1 MLDIRPSGAAL
12 GAEIRDIDL
21 AQAIDDATLHAIEHA
36 LHEHEVVFFRDQ
48 HISPEQH
55 VAFSW
60 RFGELEK
67 HLRVDCCKPGFPEIF
82 VVSNVI
88 ENGKPIGT
96 QDAGLFWHSDLA
108 YMAQPSRG
116 SLFYAHEVPHDD
128 AGNPLG
134 DTMFASTTAAW
145 NALPDDLKRIVSG
158 RSAVTSYTKG
168 YYRDRKS
175 GPRPPLTE
183 AQKARTPDVE
193 HPVMRTHPHTRKP
206 CLFVNEGYTASIAG
220 LPAEESERVLNLLFE
235 HVSRPEFIYRHQWH
249 AGDFLIWD
257 NCSTQ
262 HKAVF
267 DYALPQRRRME
278 RTTLTGSAPF

>member
-1 MLDIRPSGAAL
+1 MLDIKLSGAVL
-12 GAEIRDIDL
+12 GAEIRGIDL
-21 AQAIDDATLHAIEHA
+21 SRTLDEKTFHAIEAA
-36 LHEHEVVFFRDQ
+36 LHEHEVIFLRGQ
-48 HISPEQH
+48 KISPEQH
-55 VAFSW
+55 LAFSR

-67 HLRVDCCKPGFPEIF
+67 HVRVDCCKPGYPEIF
-82 VVSNVI
+82 VVSNII

-108 YMAQPSRG
+108 YMAEPSRG

-128 AGNPLG
+128 AGKPLG

-145 NALPDDLKRIVSG
+145 RALPDNIRQAVSG
-158 RSAVTSYTKG
+158 RRAVTSYAKG

-175 GPRPPLTE
+175 GARPPLTE
-183 AQKARTPDVE
+183 AQKTRTPDVE
-193 HPVMRTHPHTRKP
+193 HPVMRTHPYTGKP

-220 LPAEESERVLNLLFE
+220 LAPEESERLLNLLFE
-235 HVSRPEFIYRHQWH
+235 HLSRPEFIYRHQWR

-262 HKAVF
+262 HRAIF
-267 DYALPQRRRME
+267 DYALPRRRRME
-278 RTTLTGSAPF
+278 RTTLCGTAPF